1 MRILFQNSH
10 KAIFFSKGKNFYL
23 CTNSK
28 QPERIKNFEEARK
41 KNAKKINCLLYETKK
56 FFNFVRQPKKKK
68 TVKKI
73 VFSNKI
79 LKLNFPIEHT

>member
-1 MRILFQNSH
+1 MRIEFQNSH
-10 KAIFFSKGKNFYL
+10 KTFFSKGKKFTCVQIRSNL
-23 CTNSK
+23 K
-28 QPERIKNFEEARK
+28 ELKILKKLEK

-79 LKLNFPIEHT
+79 LKLNFPIKHT